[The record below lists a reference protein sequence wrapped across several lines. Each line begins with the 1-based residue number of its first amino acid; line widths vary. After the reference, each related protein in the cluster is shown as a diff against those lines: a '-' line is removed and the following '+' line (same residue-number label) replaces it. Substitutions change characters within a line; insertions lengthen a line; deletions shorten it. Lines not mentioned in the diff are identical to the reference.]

1 MTFERRSSYEYGD
14 PVFEHVA
21 RDERSDHHR
30 ATARGQRLLLMADA
44 VVDELRAHDLL
55 REDGVIER
63 RLIFQV
69 LANHLYSQDA
79 AIDLPDFSNAQSLEA
94 LRRRRAV

>member
-21 RDERSDHHR
+21 RDERTDHLR
-30 ATARGQRLLLMADA
+30 ATARGQRLLGLADA
-44 VVDELRAHDLL
+44 LVDELRAQALL
-55 REDGVIER
+55 QTDGVIER
-63 RLIFQV
+63 RLFFRV
-69 LANHLYSQDA
+69 LANALYSQDA

-94 LRRRRAV
+94 LRRRSAI